1 MQNFRPSNALSS
13 QEEVHA
19 HETSTLRRAGP
30 CSFVSSPPRR
40 LQAALASDA
49 VQWLCAGRCCLSVPL
64 LCCRPSVPPQCPGV
78 DVVDIA
84 SRCHVTARRVNQIVR
99 GAGLRPAVQPK
110 PSPVVLDR
118 IIAAETARFGPNY
131 GFAMLH
137 GALLR
142 LYPQWR
148 FTRRAVY
155 ASLRRVAPTALRAR
169 RDFAHYRL
177 RRGHYHAKENFRR
190 RTSDAEVLRSK
201 FEMRNFG
208 FSQHRNLHA

>member
-1 MQNFRPSNALSS
+1 MFFLLVPVAPPAGHAGLGRGPTAVRRVVLLVCAAAVLPTVCAAPVSAPRVCAL
-13 QEEVHA
+13 
-19 HETSTLRRAGP
+19 
-30 CSFVSSPPRR
+30 F
-40 LQAALASDA
+40 LA
-49 VQWLCAGRCCLSVPL
+49 
-64 LCCRPSVPPQCPGV
+64 GV

-99 GAGLRPAVQPK
+99 GAGHRPAVQPK

-177 RRGHYHAKENFRR
+177 RRGHYHAPHFQYSCHLDLACKLQEYGLFVGPSRPAYNQQ
-190 RTSDAEVLRSK
+190 SPPPPRSTG
-201 FEMRNFG
+201 R
-208 FSQHRNLHA
+208 LH

>member
-1 MQNFRPSNALSS
+1 M
-13 QEEVHA
+13 
-19 HETSTLRRAGP
+19 
-30 CSFVSSPPRR
+30 
-40 LQAALASDA
+40 
-49 VQWLCAGRCCLSVPL
+49 
-64 LCCRPSVPPQCPGV
+64 
-78 DVVDIA
+78 
-84 SRCHVTARRVNQIVR
+84 R

-190 RTSDAEVLRSK
+190 RTSDAEVLRS
-201 FEMRNFG
+201 
-208 FSQHRNLHA
+208 NLKCGTSAFHNTGTYTPNLGKQRTESGRS